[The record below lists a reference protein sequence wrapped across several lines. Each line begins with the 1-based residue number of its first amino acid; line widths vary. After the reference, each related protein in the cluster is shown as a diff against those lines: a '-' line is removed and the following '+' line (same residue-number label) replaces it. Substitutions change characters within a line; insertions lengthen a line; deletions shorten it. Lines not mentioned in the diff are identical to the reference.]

1 MERVFAIGDIHGYL
15 NKLKRLIGRIKPD
28 AEKDLLVFIGDYID
42 RGPDSK
48 GVVDYLINLQ
58 SRQAT
63 NMVCLLGNHEKM
75 FMDYLT
81 NGKEKW
87 SFLMNGGVDTLKS
100 YNIKE
105 NQSKKVLPREHI
117 VFFKSLRPYYETE
130 DYIFVHAGLRAGI
143 PLSEQK
149 LDDLIWIRKEFTE
162 SNYNF
167 GKLVIFGHTPLTR
180 PLVAPTKIG
189 IDTGA
194 GYDGKLTALELLEMR
209 FYSVTGK

>member
-87 SFLMNGGVDTLKS
+87 GFLMNGGVDTLKS

-105 NQSKKVLPREHI
+105 DQSKKVLPKEHLA
-117 VFFKSLRPYYETE
+117 FFKSLRPYYETE

-167 GKLVIFGHTPLTR
+167 GKLVIFGHTPLSR

>member
-1 MERVFAIGDIHGYL
+1 M
-15 NKLKRLIGRIKPD
+15 GRIKPD
-28 AEKDLLVFIGDYID
+28 ADKDLLVFLGDYID

-48 GVVDYLINLQ
+48 EVVDYLINLK
-58 SRQAT
+58 SRQT

-81 NGKEKW
+81 DGKEKW
-87 SFLMNGGVDTLKS
+87 GFLMNGGVETLKS
-100 YNIKE
+100 YNIDE
-105 NQSKKVLPREHI
+105 NDSKKVLPKEHHA
-117 VFFKSLRPYYETE
+117 FFNSLRPYYETE

-149 LDDLIWIRKEFTE
+149 AEDLIWIRREFIE

-167 GKLVIFGHTPLTR
+167 GKLVIFAHTPLDK

-194 GYDGKLTALELLEMR
+194 GYDGKLTALELQEMR